1 MSELINQIFE
11 QYSQYSN
18 IDISLELIAV
28 FFGLLSVWFSKN
40 NNVLV
45 YPTGIINTSIFVY
58 LLVKWELLG
67 DMIINVYYFLMSIYG
82 WYYWTRKTNNI
93 GYTPITRIHSTDIKI
108 ILIIII
114 SSVLFV
120 SYLYSFF
127 EKWSGFVS
135 YVDIITTA
143 IFFAGMWLMARRKI
157 ESWFFW
163 ILGDIIS
170 VPLYFVKGLAF
181 SSFQYLI
188 FTFIAIAGYYKW
200 KSIYYEAQR
209 KVFITRALP

>member
-1 MSELINQIFE
+1 MSELINQVFE

-82 WYYWTRKTNNI
+82 WYYWTRKSNNE
-93 GYTPITRIHSTDIKI
+93 GYTPITRMHSTDIKI
-108 ILIIII
+108 ILIIIV

-170 VPLYFVKGLAF
+170 VPLYFAKGLAF

-200 KSIYYEAQR
+200 KSIYNNKKQ
-209 KVFITRALP
+209 IL

>member
-1 MSELINQIFE
+1 MMNEIIDQIFQ

-18 IDISLELIAV
+18 VDISLELIAV

-58 LLVKWELLG
+58 LLLKWELLG

-82 WYYWTRKTNNI
+82 WYYWTRKSQNQE
-93 GYTPITRIHSTDIKI
+93 YTPITKIHGADIKI

-114 SSVLFV
+114 SSTIFV

-127 EKWSGFVS
+127 DKWSGLVS
-135 YVDIITTA
+135 CIDILTTA
-143 IFFAGMWLMARRKI
+143 IFFVGMWLMARRKI

-163 ILGDIIS
+163 ILGDVIS

-188 FTFIAIAGYYKW
+188 FTLIAVAGYYKW
-200 KSIYYEAQR
+200 KSIYNNKKRIA
-209 KVFITRALP
+209 

>member
-82 WYYWTRKTNNI
+82 WYYWTRKSNNL
-93 GYTPITRIHSTDIKI
+93 GYTPITRMHSTDIKI

-200 KSIYYEAQR
+200 KSIYNNKKQ
-209 KVFITRALP
+209 IS

>member
-82 WYYWTRKTNNI
+82 WYYWTRKSNNI
-93 GYTPITRIHSTDIKI
+93 GYTPITRMHSTDIKI

-120 SYLYSFF
+120 SCLYSFF

-200 KSIYYEAQR
+200 KSIYNNKKQ
-209 KVFITRALP
+209 IS